1 MDSSRAPT
9 GTDADPSRRR
19 RPSRKLL
26 LVGVA
31 ALVVAVAAGGIYGA
45 WSILVGPAS
54 PAAVTIGPPVIPSGA
69 NVPAPAS
76 LDGTWQVSDSLGSF
90 GDFSSSWAGYQVKEQ
105 FAGIGGHTAVGRTP
119 KVTGSMTLTGGSV
132 SDVQITADLT
142 ALVSD
147 DARRDGELG
156 GLGIET
162 NKFPTAVF
170 KTIQP
175 IVLTLPAEGQ
185 IASVT
190 ATGALSLH
198 GVTKTVQIALQARR
212 QGGIVAVSGSV
223 NIVFADYGFQGPTSL
238 LVVSVEDHGI
248 MELHLLFTHA

>member
-1 MDSSRAPT
+1 MDSSRTSANDT
-9 GTDADPSRRR
+9 IDPNRRR

-26 LVGVA
+26 LVVLA
-31 ALVVAVAAGGIYGA
+31 ALVLAVAAGGAYGA
-45 WSILVGPAS
+45 WYILIGPAS
-54 PAAVTIGPPVIPSGA
+54 PSVVTGAAIPSGA
-69 NVPAPAS
+69 SIPAPAS
-76 LDGTWQVSDSLGSF
+76 LDGTWKVSDSLGSF
-90 GDFSSSWAGYQVKEQ
+90 GDFSSSWVGYQVKEQ

-147 DARRDGELG
+147 DSRRDGELG
-156 GLGIET
+156 DRGIET

-170 KTIQP
+170 KTTQP
-175 IVLTLPAEGQ
+175 VVLTLPAEGQ

-190 ATGALSLH
+190 ASGTLTLH
-198 GVTKTVQIALQARR
+198 GVTKTIEIGLQAQRL
-212 QGGIVAVSGSV
+212 GGIVAVSGSA

-248 MELHLLFTHA
+248 IELHLIFTHA